1 MWFPFS
7 LDEKALFSCLRG
19 VFTFRSVMKQ
29 IKLSVHART
38 ETGRGPAKRLRAAG
52 QVPAVLYGR
61 HMEPVSLAVEK
72 SEFGRL
78 LKEAAGAAALI
89 ELSQDGKESTLSV
102 VQEVQRNAITDQLVH
117 IDFHEVSAKEEME
130 THVNIHLIGSSFGVK
145 NQNGVVD
152 FITHQIDLRC
162 LPKNLPSFVEVDI
175 SDLKVG
181 EAIYVKDLPS
191 YDGVTYVADD
201 EHVIATCTEQRVD
214 SATATAAK
222 AETA

>member
-1 MWFPFS
+1 
-7 LDEKALFSCLRG
+7 
-19 VFTFRSVMKQ
+19 MKQ

-52 QVPAVLYGR
+52 KVPAVLYGK
-61 HMEPVSLAVEK
+61 HIEASSLTVDK

-89 ELSQDGKESTLSV
+89 ELSQDGQSPTLSV
-102 VQEVQRNAITDQLVH
+102 VQQVQRNAITDQIVH

-130 THVNIHLIGSSFGVK
+130 THVNIHLIGESFGVK

-152 FITHQIDLRC
+152 FVSHQIDLRC
-162 LPKNLPSFVEVDI
+162 LPKNLPSFIEVDVTE
-175 SDLKVG
+175 LKVG
-181 EAIYVKDLPS
+181 EAIYVKDLPK
-191 YDGVTYVADD
+191 YDGVSYTADA

-214 SATATAAK
+214 SATSTTAVAGAESAAAASIEKK
-222 AETA
+222 AE